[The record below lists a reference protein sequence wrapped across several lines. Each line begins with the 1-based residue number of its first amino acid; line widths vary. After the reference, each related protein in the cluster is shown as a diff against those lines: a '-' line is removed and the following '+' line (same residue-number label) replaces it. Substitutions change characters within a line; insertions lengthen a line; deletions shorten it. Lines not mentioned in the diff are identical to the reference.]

1 MMPVVNSTDLLH
13 LRRAPM
19 PRGGVRPPA
28 ARRSAGTVEDGYR
41 YRAIGSA
48 LALLVAV
55 AASLLVTALLRVAL

>member
-1 MMPVVNSTDLLH
+1 
-13 LRRAPM
+13 M